1 MISLW
6 KYLDQKIGVD
16 DLSLLVVIS
25 LFITS
30 FLPLWI
36 SIIFIDIKS
45 IICNSDNLYTESI
58 SIIAIV
64 LANML
69 AGVVLNRWI
78 RKETVTSDE
87 MMVAHAYENKTVS
100 AEYLLAYILPLFAFD
115 FTQWDSVILFMIFFV
130 TLGYICVKHHNFNIN
145 ILLELMKY
153 NVYDCKLKTEEND
166 KVEIERKI
174 ISKIDLTRYKGR
186 IIRIENL
193 NNEYSLVRT
202 ESFVETE

>member
-1 MISLW
+1 M
-6 KYLDQKIGVD
+6 
-16 DLSLLVVIS
+16 
-25 LFITS
+25 
-30 FLPLWI
+30 
-36 SIIFIDIKS
+36 
-45 IICNSDNLYTESI
+45 
-58 SIIAIV
+58 
-64 LANML
+64 
-69 AGVVLNRWI
+69 
-78 RKETVTSDE
+78 
-87 MMVAHAYENKTVS
+87 
-100 AEYLLAYILPLFAFD
+100 
-115 FTQWDSVILFMIFFV
+115 
-130 TLGYICVKHHNFNIN
+130 KHHNFNIN